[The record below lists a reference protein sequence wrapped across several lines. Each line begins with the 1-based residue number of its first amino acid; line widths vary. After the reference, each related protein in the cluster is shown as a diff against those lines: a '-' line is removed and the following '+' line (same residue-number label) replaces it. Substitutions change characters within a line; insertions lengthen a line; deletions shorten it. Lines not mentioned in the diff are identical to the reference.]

1 MAGDNLAA
9 CCGHFGDFRAHP
21 LVKRGKPRGIGF
33 RIAAIQRLIAWI
45 DGDQPSSDIAGVV
58 LRQAQ
63 ILPSMRVRHLPRPN
77 GMIVPPTSTAMIMP
91 VMMMRLHHAR
101 RDAIGCGHQGA
112 LEAGRPDHAIQ
123 PTFKAKPI
131 ADYHRRIGQRGGV

>member
-1 MAGDNLAA
+1 MAGDNLAPR
-9 CCGHFGDFRAHP
+9 CRHLGDFRAHP
-21 LVKRGKPRGIGF
+21 FIKCRKPRGISF
-33 RIAAIQRLIAWI
+33 RIAAIQRLIARI
-45 DGDQPSSDIAGVV
+45 GGDQPSSDIADVV

-63 ILPSMRVRHLPRPN
+63 ILPGMRVRHLPRPD

-131 ADYHRRIGQRGGV
+131 ADHHRRIGQRGGV